1 MMKKLFTAVML
12 AMLMTAGACT
22 NGGGTPEKAPE
33 NPGEKVGEKAEKAS
47 DNKLLGKWSAIEDGN
62 KMTFNFQDDGKMQI
76 VMSGKEDGM
85 NMVVTMG
92 ATYTQNGDKLN
103 INVDTNDF
111 NIDVI
116 GDSPEAK
123 DARAVME
130 SPEMKKEMAESMKE
144 DFSIDGLTI
153 EKNTDTELVIINNT
167 GTKTTF
173 TKEKE

>member
-12 AMLMTAGACT
+12 ALLMTAGACT
-22 NGGGTPEKAPE
+22 TGGGTPAKT
-33 NPGEKVGEKAEKAS
+33 GEKGGEEAEKAR
-47 DNKLLGKWSAIEDGN
+47 DNKLLGKWSATEDGN
-62 KMTFNFQDDGKMQI
+62 KMTFNFMDDGKMQI
-76 VMSGKEDGM
+76 VMSGKDDGL

-111 NIDVI
+111 NIEVL

-153 EKNTDTELVIINNT
+153 EKNTDTELVLINNT